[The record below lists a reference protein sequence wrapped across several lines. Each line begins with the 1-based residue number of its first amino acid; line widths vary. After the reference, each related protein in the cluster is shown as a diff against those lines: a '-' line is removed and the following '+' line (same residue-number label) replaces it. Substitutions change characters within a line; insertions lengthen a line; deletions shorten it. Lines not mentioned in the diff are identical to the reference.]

1 MFVFKADN
9 LLLHQLH
16 SIPELK
22 LQNIRMAPQKNPKN
36 KQKTPQADEKK
47 TPKNLKRKKKPQPLK
62 NAKLTMQPKSLIIN
76 KRFLTIIKR
85 AFYRL

>member
-9 LLLHQLH
+9 MLLHQFH

-22 LQNIRMAPQKNPKN
+22 LQNIRMAPQKKPQ
-36 KQKTPQADEKK
+36 KQKKNPNNLKK
-47 TPKNLKRKKKPQPLK
+47 TPKNLKIKRKTQPPK
-62 NAKLTMQPKSLIIN
+62 NAKLTMQPKSLLTYN
-76 KRFLTIIKR
+76 RFLVVIKR